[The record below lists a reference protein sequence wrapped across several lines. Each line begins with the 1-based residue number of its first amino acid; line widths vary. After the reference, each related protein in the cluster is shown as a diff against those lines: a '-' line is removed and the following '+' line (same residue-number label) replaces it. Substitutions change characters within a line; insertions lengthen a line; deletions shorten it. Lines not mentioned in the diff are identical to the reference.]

1 MRIGVGSSH
10 ADWADCKAPSG
21 TPASSMVTAW
31 MGSGP
36 EPLADP
42 SSQRRDARSGSD
54 SHGEE
59 EGGGEP
65 GRLKSMGLADCTFY
79 S

>member
-10 ADWADCKAPSG
+10 ADRADCRAPSG
-21 TPASSMVTAW
+21 TPASSMVTAR

-42 SSQRRDARSGSD
+42 SSRGDTQEVAQTAMGRKK
-54 SHGEE
+54 EE
-59 EGGGEP
+59 ENQV
-65 GRLKSMGLADCTFY
+65 D
-79 S
+79 